1 MKIIIGGDFC
11 ITPELLG
18 QDLIDNSVINL
29 FVESDMNIVN
39 LECPVTA
46 DHLEN
51 KINKSGPHLRTDTA
65 IFNYLKQLNVHS
77 VTLANNHIL
86 DYGSKGI
93 EDTFMQCTKN
103 NIGFMGAGK
112 NLVDAA
118 EPHYFEKSGIK
129 LAIIN
134 ACEREWSIANESAAG
149 ANPIDLID
157 SIHHIR
163 IARENA
169 DFVICIMHGGH
180 EYYPLPSPRMVKH
193 YRFLAENG
201 ADIIIGHHPHCI
213 SGYEYHNGIPIVYS
227 LGNLLFTN
235 QSKNASWFYGMLTKI
250 ELSKNSKLKLE
261 TIFTQMDQKTFKLSL
276 VSNPEILS
284 VLEQNLS
291 NYNQIIN
298 SKELLNNKWM
308 EYVQNNTERLR
319 IFYPVNSITFRPLR
333 GMLKLMGL
341 NKYAGSRQYQNA
353 IRNNIQC
360 QSHHDLIKQIF
371 TANSTL

>member
-11 ITPELLG
+11 ITPEFLG
-18 QDLIDNSVINL
+18 KGFVDSSIINL
-29 FVESDMNIVN
+29 FNESDLNIIN

-46 DHLEN
+46 NNPDN
-51 KINKSGPHLRTDTA
+51 KINKSGPHLRTDSA
-65 IFNYLKQLNVHS
+65 IFQYLKQLNIHA

-103 NIGFMGAGK
+103 NIRFVGAGK
-112 NLVDAA
+112 DLVEAA
-118 EPHYFEKSGIK
+118 VPLYFEKSGVK
-129 LAIIN
+129 VAVIN
-134 ACEREWSIANESAAG
+134 ACEREWSIAKEFAAG

-157 SIHHIR
+157 NIHQIR
-163 IARENA
+163 LARENA

-180 EYYPLPSPRMVKH
+180 EYYPLPSPRIVKQ
-193 YRFLAENG
+193 YRFFAENG
-201 ADIIIGHHPHCI
+201 ADAIIGHHPHCI
-213 SGYEYHNGIPIVYS
+213 SGYEFYNGIPIVYS
-227 LGNLLFTN
+227 IGNLLFTHH
-235 QSKNASWFYGMLTKI
+235 SKNPSWFYGMLVKMEI
-250 ELSKNSKLKLE
+250 KKNSGLKME
-261 TIFTQMDQKTFKLSL
+261 TIFTEMDQKTFKLSL

-284 VLEQNLS
+284 ELEQNLS

-319 IFYPVNSITFRPLR
+319 IFYPVNSISFGPLR
-333 GMLKLMGL
+333 GLLKLFGL
-341 NKYAGSRQYQNA
+341 SKYEGSRQYQNA

-360 QSHHDLIKQIF
+360 QSHRDLLKQIF
-371 TANSTL
+371 SSNSTL